1 MPKGSLN
8 MSLKGADDIF
18 STEESRQEQQREQ
31 VQQIPIGELF
41 PFKNHPFK
49 VLDDESMQRTVES
62 VEQYGVL
69 SPLIARPRPEGGYE
83 IISGH
88 RRQHAAQLAGL
99 DALPV
104 IVRNMDDDAAV
115 LLMVDSNLQR
125 ETILPSERAFAYKM
139 KLEAMK
145 HQAGRP
151 TQDNYSQVG
160 NNFGALSS
168 EEMAEELG
176 TSKNQIFRYIRL
188 TNLIPELLDMVDE
201 KKIAFN
207 PAVELSYLD
216 ESQQRDFLE
225 AMNDTQNAP
234 SLSQAQRL
242 KRLAQEGHFSYD
254 VAFAVM
260 GEEKKDELDKV
271 VIKNDTLRKY
281 FPRSYTPK
289 QMEDT
294 IIKLLEQWQRKLQR
308 QNER

>member
-1 MPKGSLN
+1 MPKSSLSV
-8 MSLKGADDIF
+8 SLKGADDIF

-225 AMNDTQNAP
+225 AMYDTQNAP

-294 IIKLLEQWQRKLQR
+294 IIKLLEQWQRKQQR

>member
-99 DALPV
+99 DTLPV

-125 ETILPSERAFAYKM
+125 ENILPSERAFAYKM
-139 KLEAMK
+139 KLEA
-145 HQAGRP
+145 
-151 TQDNYSQVG
+151 
-160 NNFGALSS
+160 L
-168 EEMAEELG
+168 
-176 TSKNQIFRYIRL
+176 KNQGARSDLTSPQVAAKFRSDDAVAKDQGISGDTVRRYIRL

-216 ESQQRDFLE
+216 EAQQRDFLE
-225 AMNDTQNAP
+225 AMNDTQNFP

-242 KRLAQEGHFSYD
+242 KKMAQNGQFSYD
-254 VAFAVM
+254 VAFAIM
-260 GEEKKDELDKV
+260 GEAKKDELDKV
-271 VIKNDTLRKY
+271 VIKNDTLKKY

-294 IIKLLEQWQRKLQR
+294 IIKLLEQWQKKRQR
-308 QNER
+308 SEER

>member
-8 MSLKGADDIF
+8 VSLKGADDIF

-69 SPLIARPRPEGGYE
+69 SPLIARPRAEGGYE

-104 IVRNMDDDAAV
+104 IVRQMDDDAAV

-125 ETILPSERAFAYKM
+125 ENILPSERAFAYKM
-139 KLEAMK
+139 KLEA
-145 HQAGRP
+145 
-151 TQDNYSQVG
+151 
-160 NNFGALSS
+160 L
-168 EEMAEELG
+168 
-176 TSKNQIFRYIRL
+176 KNQGARSDLTCGQFGHKLIGAKARDIVADESGDNARNVQRFIRL
-188 TNLIPELLDMVDE
+188 TSLIPELLDMVDE

-242 KRLAQEGHFSYD
+242 KKLAQEGHFSYD

-294 IIKLLEQWQRKLQR
+294 IIKLLEQWQRKQQR

>member
-8 MSLKGADDIF
+8 VSLKGADDIF

-62 VEQYGVL
+62 VEQCGVL

-99 DALPV
+99 DTLPV

-115 LLMVDSNLQR
+115 LLMVDCILQR
-125 ETILPSERAFAYKM
+125 ENILPSERAFAYKM
-139 KLEAMK
+139 KLEA
-145 HQAGRP
+145 
-151 TQDNYSQVG
+151 
-160 NNFGALSS
+160 L
-168 EEMAEELG
+168 
-176 TSKNQIFRYIRL
+176 KNQGARSDLTSTQLVSKLRSNEQLGAENNQSRETVRRFIRL

-216 ESQQRDFLE
+216 TNQQRDFLE

-294 IIKLLEQWQRKLQR
+294 IIKLLEQWQRKQQR